1 MERFKFRR
9 RKSNVERYN
18 RAKKLLES
26 VTFPLLVN
34 RLQEEIA
41 YYDLES
47 KLIDLFVNHPNLEVV
62 NKESA
67 RGGVYYSLDINLIS
81 RNIKDGEY
89 IVKPSRITCSLVRE
103 NYLESWRNIGAD
115 YHWISVVS
123 SHGSID
129 YWHKDKLSFLISQ
142 LENQDKLEKMCEE
155 LNLMSKNYFP
165 I

>member
-1 MERFKFRR
+1 MEKFKFIR
-9 RKSNVERYN
+9 RKSSVERYN
-18 RAKKLLES
+18 KAKKLLES

-62 NKESA
+62 KNESA
-67 RGGVYYSLDINLIS
+67 RGGVFYSLDVKLIARS
-81 RNIKDGEY
+81 DGKY
-89 IVKPSRITCSLVRE
+89 YVKPSTMTCQLVRE
-103 NYLESWRNIGAD
+103 NYVESWRNIGAD

-123 SHGSID
+123 SHGAID
-129 YWHKDKLSFLISQ
+129 YWYKDKLPFLVSQ
-142 LENQDKLEKMCEE
+142 LENQDILEKMCEE
-155 LNLMSKNYFP
+155 LNFMSKNYFS